1 MEKQREEYIS
11 IKNWSEEDRP
21 REKLLQ
27 KGKKALSKAELI
39 AILLGSGSKSESAV
53 DLSKRLLHQQDGR
66 LKKMARMS
74 VQELVHYKGIG
85 KAKAVS
91 ITAGLELAN
100 RMMEEEG
107 MELDKVNSSESV
119 YIIMRPILGELP
131 HEEFYLIY
139 LNNSN
144 KVTYK
149 YPLSRGGMTGT
160 VVDIRIALKKA
171 LEHNAVSLIMVH
183 NHPSGK
189 VNPSHADKQLTQKL
203 KQAAELL
210 DLKVLDHVIVTENT
224 YFSFADEGLI

>member
-1 MEKQREEYIS
+1 MEKEREEYIS

-27 KGKKALSKAELI
+27 KGKKALTKAELI
-39 AILLGSGSKSESAV
+39 AILLGSGSRSESAV

-74 VQELVHYKGIG
+74 VQELVQYKGIG

-119 YIIMRPILGELP
+119 YIIMRPILGDLP

-149 YPLSRGGMTGT
+149 YPLSRGT

-189 VNPSHADKQLTQKL
+189 VNPSHADKQLTRKL

-210 DLKVLDHVIVTENT
+210 DLKVLDHVIVTENA

>member
-1 MEKQREEYIS
+1 MSKEPAPYIS

-21 REKLLQ
+21 REKLLH
-27 KGKKALSKAELI
+27 KGKKSLTKAELI
-39 AILLGSGSKSESAV
+39 AILLGSGSRNESAV
-53 DLSKRLLHQQDGR
+53 DLSKRLLNEQNNR
-66 LKKMARMS
+66 LKTMAKMS
-74 VQELVHYKGIG
+74 VQQLMHYKGIG
-85 KAKAVS
+85 EAKAVS

-107 MELDKVNSSESV
+107 LELDKVNSSSSV
-119 YIIMRPILGELP
+119 YTIMKPLLGDLP

-144 KVTYK
+144 KVIYK

-189 VNPSHADKQLTQKL
+189 LQPSHADKQLTRKL
-203 KQAAELL
+203 KQGAELL
-210 DLKVLDHVIVTENT
+210 DLKVLDHVIVTENA

>member
-1 MEKQREEYIS
+1 MEKEREEYIS

-27 KGKKALSKAELI
+27 KGKKALTKAELI
-39 AILLGSGSKSESAV
+39 AILLGSGSRSESAV

-74 VQELVHYKGIG
+74 VQELVQYKGIG

-119 YIIMRPILGELP
+119 YIIMRPILGDLP

-149 YPLSRGGMTGT
+149 
-160 VVDIRIALKKA
+160 
-171 LEHNAVSLIMVH
+171 
-183 NHPSGK
+183 
-189 VNPSHADKQLTQKL
+189 
-203 KQAAELL
+203 
-210 DLKVLDHVIVTENT
+210 
-224 YFSFADEGLI
+224 